1 MRHIDF
7 VHQQY
12 VEQRGRLD
20 DAISA
25 NDQGC
30 TDSRSAVRATQALR
44 SVSQHCTWNA
54 HDRNVPIAHTLTH
67 TNARSYTQANDDP
80 SLQPLELCA
89 LFRIYASGILC
100 EKYLQ
105 PAAAVLLVSI
115 LHAVAK
121 NPTCRARYGEC
132 FES

>member
-1 MRHIDF
+1 MMRYLQTTKD
-7 VHQQY
+7 
-12 VEQRGRLD
+12 
-20 DAISA
+20 
-25 NDQGC
+25 
-30 TDSRSAVRATQALR
+30 
-44 SVSQHCTWNA
+44 
-54 HDRNVPIAHTLTH
+54 VPIREALFERLRLYAPYPNIVHGMRMTATYLLHILTH
-67 TNARSYTQANDDP
+67 TTAHSYTQANDDP